1 MAPLGGCTPAA
12 PWRNA
17 EVVLR
22 FATGGL
28 PRERRQSPLPRD
40 PCRPSRRAPSF
51 RDAER
56 ERPARIREM
65 PANAAAANPAVLCPM
80 GRRPRGG
87 RRPDPPNNADRV
99 HGGARISASPNRP
112 RCSSPRL
119 SKTSSPA
126 VSSPSSRGR
135 ARPQRRPRPLARLQR
150 PLRGSRWG
158 GASLHQTISTA
169 KRCLPVDIHDRP
181 HFD

>member
-1 MAPLGGCTPAA
+1 M
-12 PWRNA
+12 
-17 EVVLR
+17 VLR

-65 PANAAAANPAVLCPM
+65 PANAAAANMAVLCPM

-87 RRPDPPNNADRV
+87 RRPDPHNNADRV
-99 HGGARISASPNRP
+99 HGGARISALAEPSQVLVSQTVEDLVAGSEFTFEPRASTTSETSPTAGASTAPTKGKPLGR
-112 RCSSPRL
+112 RL
-119 SKTSSPA
+119 SAPDDQHRQALPTSRYP
-126 VSSPSSRGR
+126 
-135 ARPQRRPRPLARLQR
+135 
-150 PLRGSRWG
+150 
-158 GASLHQTISTA
+158 
-169 KRCLPVDIHDRP
+169 
-181 HFD
+181 